1 MSTPEEEFDYENDE
15 SWYEDAMNALDSPAN
30 NHGTIYTEE
39 EIAELSDYDKTIISY
54 RNSLLQNGFEYM
66 DLQNGD
72 YIMDI
77 IGRSGTIHY
86 AACNFV
92 LAYKKESSYITL
104 SQLHSADDNVVNPVQ
119 LAAVIFVNKH
129 LGSYQFLEFFHL
141 EEELQEDQKDMNC
154 ITINREFTYKEK
166 PSLEFYKSDDI
177 KVNEKYIGLIE
188 ELKPEI
194 FEFINE
200 YIILELSRIKF
211 GGSSIEKYIE
221 VIENL
226 QD

>member
-1 MSTPEEEFDYENDE
+1 MSTPEEEEFDYENDE
-15 SWYEDAMNALDSPAN
+15 SWYEDAMNSLDSPAN
-30 NHGTIYTEE
+30 NHGTIYSEE
-39 EIAELSDYDKTIISY
+39 EISELSEHDKTIIRY
-54 RNSLLQNGFEYM
+54 RNTLLQNGFEYM

-72 YIMDI
+72 YIMDV

-92 LAYKKESSYITL
+92 LAYKKENSYITL
-104 SQLHSADDNVVNPVQ
+104 SQLHNTDENIINPILLSAI
-119 LAAVIFVNKH
+119 IFVNKH

-141 EEELQEDQKDMNC
+141 ENELEEDQKNMNG

-166 PSLEFYKSDDI
+166 PSLEFYKSDNI
-177 KVNEKYIGLIE
+177 KVNEKYLEKIT
-188 ELKPEI
+188 ELDPEI

-200 YIILELSRIKF
+200 YIIMELPK
-211 GGSSIEKYIE
+211 GSSIDKYIE
-221 VIENL
+221 VINNL